1 MNSKYKTVYKMD
13 IAIELQKLGH
23 KVASTAA
30 NPNNSNYI
38 IWIFEVDDTFY
49 DDFNK
54 LKAIVREK
62 RG

>member
-1 MNSKYKTVYKMD
+1 MD